1 MSGFARRSRGLGGN
15 QLYVAIAAWLVLV
28 IVGGLCTWYGWL
40 GPTSDRGEQSPKS
53 VETIA
58 EANVA
63 SGEPSGSE
71 GQGGGEPAATD
82 AVATSVPS
90 MVPDPTV
97 AQESGAEGPESSTTE
112 PLGQETF
119 GYGIAVNGVGG
130 GDPAYWMGQV
140 ESLGLGWVKQQIRW
154 AHFEDTPGEVDW
166 SGFDA
171 VVGAASDRGLKVM
184 FSVVDAPEWSRSYT
198 DQNVEG
204 APPDN
209 LGLVADFMGRLV
221 DRYKGRIH
229 AIEVWNE
236 QNLDREWDTAEGVDA
251 ERYVEML
258 RLAHQAIKSRDPG
271 IIVISGALSPTGGQ
285 QTDPNNPDR
294 VIWMDDFDYMARMI
308 ELGALDACDCVG
320 AHHNGINLPPNVAWD
335 EGYND
340 PTAQFRGPFD
350 NPHHSWSFLSTL
362 QGYHERIRAAG
373 SDKPLCV
380 TEFGWASAE
389 GFDGYPPGFE
399 FALDNTLEEQ
409 AQWDVQAFGM
419 MRDWGFV
426 RLAFLWNLNYS
437 QLGWGPEDP
446 NAPYALIGFNGAPR
460 PAFGAIRDMPK
471 P

>member
-1 MSGFARRSRGLGGN
+1 MSRFSRGTGGLGRN
-15 QLYVAIAAWLVLV
+15 QLYIAIAAWLVLV
-28 IVGGLCTWYGWL
+28 LVGGLCTWYGWL
-40 GPTSDRGEQSPKS
+40 GPG
-53 VETIA
+53 
-58 EANVA
+58 
-63 SGEPSGSE
+63 SGR
-71 GQGGGEPAATD
+71 GEPASKAGP
-82 AVATSVPS
+82 TSVPATAS
-90 MVPDPTV
+90 GGVGTGAAGEGGD
-97 AQESGAEGPESSTTE
+97 ESGPTAVAETSPAAPAQPTIAPETRTSGE
-112 PLGQETF
+112 EAF

-140 ESLGLGWVKQQIRW
+140 DSLGLGWVKQQLRW

-171 VVGAASDRGLKVM
+171 VVNAANERGLKVM

-209 LGLVADFMGRLV
+209 LELVADFMGRLV

-236 QNLDREWDTAEGVDA
+236 QNLDREWDTAAGVDA

-258 RLAHQAIKSRDPG
+258 RLAYQAIKSRDPN
-271 IIVISGALSPTGGQ
+271 IIVVSGALSPTGGQ

-308 ELGALDACDCVG
+308 ELGALDVCDCVG
-320 AHHNGINLPPNVAWD
+320 AHHNGINMPPNVAWD

-350 NPHHSWSFLSTL
+350 NPHHSWSFYSTL
-362 QGYHERIRAAG
+362 QGYHERIMAAG

-399 FALDNTLEEQ
+399 FALDNTLQEQ
-409 AQWDVQAFGM
+409 AKWDIQAFNL
-419 MRDWGFV
+419 MREWGFV
-426 RLAFLWNLNYS
+426 RMAFLWNLNYS

-446 NAPYALIGFNGAPR
+446 NAPYALINFNGAPR
-460 PAFGAIRDMPK
+460 PVFDAIREMPK